1 MEDKPVKGRHIP
13 IRLNILFFLVFLLF
27 SALILQ
33 LGNVQ
38 IIQGE
43 EFESQLERE
52 ISFNIPVEAP
62 RGLMYDRFGN
72 ILVENDRLFTVTYTN
87 RRASQR
93 EMLETAR
100 KLNEYITVEAERIND
115 RDLREYWSL
124 LFPEEYMEKLTVE
137 EARNQ
142 ELSDSDAHLE
152 RLRRIT
158 DEELEW
164 FTRTDTEVFPIWR
177 EFNAGYTNI
186 PHKVKVDIT
195 YEEAALIMENLE
207 ELPGIDIIRD
217 SDRIYVYDDFLRS
230 VFGRLGPI
238 PRDDIDYYLANGYE
252 RNEEVGISYLERQYE
267 TILKGRKGR
276 VDNIRDQYGNVINQ
290 SSERLGSR
298 GNDLV
303 LTLDMELQQH
313 VEHIIE
319 TRVEE
324 YRSTFVGS
332 PDAYVVVMEP
342 HTGDILAM
350 AGYSDNGDIGTY
362 TRAFESGSAIKGAT
376 VLAGFDYG
384 VMRPYETIFDRTI
397 NLPSAPTVSSWRTLG
412 SVNHLTALER
422 SSNIY
427 MVYVAM
433 RMIGYVPGLS
443 STNWGNYH
451 EGFDILRSYYAQ
463 FGLGVETG
471 IDLPN
476 EFTGV
481 NGGYGLPGTLLFLSF
496 GQFDTYTPM
505 QLAQYISTIANDG
518 YRIAPR
524 VVKEILEPEPERGKL
539 GPISQQIPPK
549 VLNKLDMDDNY
560 ISEVQQGLWRVTN
573 GSQGTAASFFR
584 NKPYNP
590 AGKTGTAQVRVNG
603 QDANNQT
610 FVAYAPF
617 DNPEVAISVV
627 VPGVSSR
634 QGGVANNISVDVLDT
649 YFKLKEKRKGP
660 MNWTT
665 IDEYDQ
671 EEEDEE
677 EED

>member
-13 IRLNILFFLVFLLF
+13 IRLNILFFLVFILF

-52 ISFNIPVEAP
+52 ISFRIPVEAP
-62 RGLMYDRFGN
+62 RGLIYDRHGN
-72 ILVENDRLFTVTYTN
+72 LLVDNERLFTVTYTN

-93 EMLETAR
+93 EMLETAA
-100 KLNEYITVEAERIND
+100 KLNEYITVEAERINL
-115 RDLREYWSL
+115 RDLQEYWSL
-124 LFPEEYMEKLTVE
+124 LFPEEYMEKLPVE
-137 EARNQ
+137 EARNLD
-142 ELSDSDAHLE
+142 LSDSDAHLE

-164 FTRTDTEVFPIWR
+164 FTQTEREIFPIWR

-186 PHKVKVDIT
+186 PHKVKLDIT

-207 ELPGIDIIRD
+207 DLPGVDIIRD
-217 SDRIYVYDDFLRS
+217 SERIYVFDDTLRN
-230 VFGRLGPI
+230 VFGRIGSI

-252 RNEEVGISYLERQYE
+252 RNEEVGISYLELQYE
-267 TILKGRKGR
+267 SILKGRKGR
-276 VDNIRDQYGNVINQ
+276 IDNYRDQYGNLIRNPQ
-290 SSERLGSR
+290 ERLGSR

-303 LTLDMELQQH
+303 LTLDLELQQH
-313 VEHIIE
+313 VEHIIDSN
-319 TRVEE
+319 VEE
-324 YRSTFVGS
+324 FRSLFVGA

-342 HTGDILAM
+342 HTGDVLAM
-350 AGYSDNGDIGTY
+350 AGYSDFGDIGTY

-397 NLPSAPTVSSWRTLG
+397 NLPSAPTVSSWTTLG

-427 MVYVAM
+427 MTYVAM
-433 RMIGYVPGLS
+433 RMIGYVPNLS
-443 STNWGNYH
+443 GTNWGNYH
-451 EGFDILRSYYAQ
+451 EGFDILRSYYYQ

-481 NGGYGLPGTLLFLSF
+481 NGGYGYPGTLLFLTF

-524 VVKEILEPEPERGKL
+524 VVKEIREPEPERGKL
-539 GPISQQIPPK
+539 GAISQQLPPK

-573 GSQGTAASFFR
+573 GSRGTATSFFG

-590 AGKTGTAQVRVNG
+590 AGKTGTAQVRVDG
-603 QDANNQT
+603 QEANNQT

-627 VPGVSSR
+627 VPGVNTR
-634 QGGVANNISVDVLDT
+634 QGGVANSIAEDVLDT

-660 MNWTT
+660 INWSP
-665 IDEYDQ
+665 IDEYDP

-677 EED
+677 ED